1 VDMTRLVSASVLGV
15 TIALLAHSVRA
26 ADQAIIDQVVGV
38 AKIGCLLGG
47 EYTFDAKANGDI
59 TFRKILPGAEAGLH
73 TNLKEDP
80 GAPGIIDQ
88 QLKVIASQQIRD
100 CMKPYIDKLVE
111 LILGQVSGPS
121 TITSAEAKSALD
133 LGDCPDVG
141 AEVFVTD
148 DNKLE
153 TFLCS
158 CPAHFGK
165 PDVKGSNPYGSG
177 SFICASAL
185 HAGAIKYGTA
195 SQILL
200 RWVPSPPVFKGSTRN
215 GVVGGASSQPDPR
228 GAFVV
233 APAH

>member
-1 VDMTRLVSASVLGV
+1 M
-15 TIALLAHSVRA
+15 
-26 ADQAIIDQVVGV
+26 
-38 AKIGCLLGG
+38 
-47 EYTFDAKANGDI
+47 
-59 TFRKILPGAEAGLH
+59 FRKILPGAEAGLH

-111 LILGQVSGPS
+111 LILGQVPGPS

-133 LGDCPDVG
+133 LGDCPGDG
-141 AEVFVTD
+141 DKVFMND
-148 DNKLE
+148 DTKLE

-158 CPAHFGK
+158 CPAHV
-165 PDVKGSNPYGSG
+165 DKGGVRRSNPYHLGSD
-177 SFICASAL
+177 ICPSAR
-185 HAGAIKYGTA
+185 HAGAIKYGIA

-215 GVVGGASSQPDPR
+215 GVESGASSQPNSD

>member
-1 VDMTRLVSASVLGV
+1 MTRLVSASVLGV
-15 TIALLAHSVRA
+15 TLVLLAHGVRA

-59 TFRKILPGAEAGLH
+59 TFRKILPEAEAGLH

-88 QLKVIASQQIRD
+88 QLKAIASQQIRD

-133 LGDCPDVG
+133 LGDCPSSGTDVFPN
-141 AEVFVTD
+141 EDT
-148 DNKLE
+148 KLE

-158 CPAHFGK
+158 CPAHVANFN
-165 PDVKGSNPYGSG
+165 VTGSNPYALNRSN
-177 SFICASAL
+177 ICPSAL

-215 GVVGGASSQPDPR
+215 GVTSVASPEPSSF

>member
-1 VDMTRLVSASVLGV
+1 M
-15 TIALLAHSVRA
+15 
-26 ADQAIIDQVVGV
+26 
-38 AKIGCLLGG
+38 
-47 EYTFDAKANGDI
+47 
-59 TFRKILPGAEAGLH
+59 FRKILPGAEAGLH

-133 LGDCPDVG
+133 LGDCPAQG
-141 AEVFVTD
+141 FHIFRD
-148 DNKLE
+148 DDTKLE

-158 CPAHFGK
+158 CPARDYASGRGG
-165 PDVKGSNPYGSG
+165 VTGSNPYHLGSD
-177 SFICASAL
+177 ICPSAR
-185 HAGAIKYGTA
+185 HAGAIKYGIA

-215 GVVGGASSQPDPR
+215 GVESGASSQPNFD